1 MTIRL
6 KIENLESP
14 GVDDHDLKITLPNYN
29 GEPIIVPPG
38 QQEIIVLFGG
48 GVIEVEEA

>member
-6 KIENLESP
+6 KIENLEQP
-14 GVDDHDLKITLPNYN
+14 GTEDHDLKITLPNYN

-48 GVIEVEEA
+48 GIVEVEEA